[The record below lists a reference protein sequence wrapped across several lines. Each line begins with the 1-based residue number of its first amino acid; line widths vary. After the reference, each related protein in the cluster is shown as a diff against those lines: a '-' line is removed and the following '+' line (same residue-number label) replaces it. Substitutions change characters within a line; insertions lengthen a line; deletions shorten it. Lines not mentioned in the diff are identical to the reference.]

1 MGWSI
6 ILEQAETKLDLPP
19 VSADINLS
27 VVIVSYNTREMTI
40 ECVQSVLDHKGGLNV
55 EIIVVDNCSKD
66 GSAAALRE
74 NFPGITVIDSPANGG
89 FAFGNNIGFERA
101 HGRYILLLNPDT
113 RVHAGSLETAITYME
128 NNPDVG
134 VMGPRVRLDD
144 GSQQS
149 SMIRYLSLT
158 QLFFI
163 IFMPS
168 PWMRKTSLFGD
179 SRYADLSRDEINSID
194 AVSGCFM
201 LARRKILEETGGLDQ
216 RFFMYGEESEW
227 CRRITRA
234 GWDIH
239 YNPNVEILHH
249 GAASTAHMSEWKAV
263 EMTRG
268 HILFLRFTRGA
279 FIAWLGTLL
288 MLGRD
293 LVRLPYYAVKAALNG
308 FRWTENAK
316 PWWARLKFEMRSI
329 MNLPKGQ
336 NISRPAPSEI
346 SQ

>member
-1 MGWSI
+1 M
-6 ILEQAETKLDLPP
+6 EQAETKLDLPP
-19 VSADINLS
+19 VSADIDLS
-27 VVIVSYNTREMTI
+27 VVIVSYNTRQMTI
-40 ECVQSVLDHKGGLNV
+40 ECVASVLDHRGDLNV

-74 NFPGITVIDSPANGG
+74 SFPNITVIDSPANGG
-89 FAFGNNIGFERA
+89 FAFGNNIGFEKA
-101 HGRYILLLNPDT
+101 SGRYILLLNPDT
-113 RVHAGSLETAITYME
+113 RVHPGGLETAIRYME
-128 NNPDVG
+128 ENADIG
-134 VMGPRVRLDD
+134 IMGPLVRLDD
-144 GSQQS
+144 GTQQS

-168 PWMRKTSLFGD
+168 LWMRKTSLFGD
-179 SRYADLSRDEINSID
+179 LRYADLSRGEINSVD

-201 LARRKILEETGGLDQ
+201 LARRKIFEDIGGLDQ

-227 CRRITRA
+227 CRRTTRA

-279 FIAWLGTLL
+279 FAAWIGTLF
-288 MLGRD
+288 MLARD
-293 LVRLPYYAVKAALNG
+293 LVRLPYYGFKAILNG
-308 FRWTENAK
+308 FRWDESAK
-316 PWWARLKFEMRSI
+316 PWLARLKFEMRSI
-329 MNLPKGQ
+329 VNLPKGQ
-336 NISRPAPSEI
+336 AISRPAPSEI
-346 SQ
+346 S